1 MSFENDHSSNEVANV
16 NNALTTTGVKA
27 INIFV
32 TDADRHGSVIA
43 DMSDFFSGYIQQ
55 QTTALSTA
63 AATELVASFPMAD
76 VAIIGDLIHHA
87 EMITAGDYAFLPDFD
102 NLPRAI
108 KTKLK
113 KGLYTI
119 GKSKQVDGNWRPVIL
134 DENGV
139 RVKDITL
146 KRVLNDPGTLETS
159 RNIANQMQ
167 MRQIYAKLS
176 EIQEMQDYQIDIQ
189 RNQAIVVPFLNART
203 AILDAQSSADA
214 EDQKK
219 HLERAYDYLDS
230 AINGLYADMHTVG
243 DKLVKQTR
251 WPIFQNRKQIQ
262 TYIGF
267 MTTDLQLVAKFVGV
281 HLQVCEYLGHPE
293 SAKNCLERY
302 RHSMKAFC
310 QTSANPRQQT
320 LAELVHL
327 YFPYSE
333 RNRDFWLDFSEGI
346 VPALDKVPVLR
357 ESSELYLI
365 SVEDDTHGEDR
376 KALPRV

>member
-43 DMSDFFSGYIQQ
+43 DMSNFFSGYIQQ
-55 QTTALSTA
+55 QTTALSTD

-87 EMITAGDYAFLPDFD
+87 EMITAGEYAFLPDFD

-108 KTKLK
+108 KAKLK

-167 MRQIYAKLS
+167 MRQIYAKLT

-203 AILDAQSSADA
+203 AILDAQSSTDP

-219 HLERAYDYLDS
+219 HLEKAYDYLDS
-230 AINGLYADMHTVG
+230 AINGLYADMRSVG

-262 TYIGF
+262 TFIGF

-281 HLQVCEYLGHPE
+281 HLQVCEYLGRPE

-302 RHSMKAFC
+302 KHSMKAFC
-310 QTSANPRQQT
+310 QTSANSRQQT

-333 RNRDFWLDFSEGI
+333 RNRDFWLEFSDSI
-346 VPALDKVPVLR
+346 IPALEKVPLLR

-365 SVEDDTHGEDR
+365 SVEDDTHGED
-376 KALPRV
+376 

>member
-1 MSFENDHSSNEVANV
+1 MNNENERSSFELVPEEKSLS
-16 NNALTTTGVKA
+16 TTG
-27 INIFV
+27 IRDIRILV
-32 TDADRHGSVIA
+32 TDADRHGTAIA

-55 QTTALSTA
+55 QTTALSA
-63 AATELVASFPMAD
+63 AAVTELVPSFPMAD

-87 EMITAGDYAFLPDFD
+87 EIITAGEYAFLPDFD
-102 NLPRAI
+102 NLPHSI
-108 KTKLK
+108 KAKLK

-167 MRQIYAKLS
+167 MRQIYAKLR

-203 AILDAQSSADA
+203 AILDAQSSTDA
-214 EDQKK
+214 ENQKK

-230 AINGLYADMHTVG
+230 AINGLYADMHSVG

-262 TYIGF
+262 TFIGF

-281 HLQVCEYLGHPE
+281 HLQVCEYLGRPE

-310 QTSANPRQQT
+310 QTSANSRQQT

-357 ESSELYLI
+357 ESNELYLI
-365 SVEDDTHGEDR
+365 SVEDETHG
-376 KALPRV
+376 

>member
-1 MSFENDHSSNEVANV
+1 MSFENEQTPNEVANV
-16 NNALTTTGVKA
+16 NSALSTTGKRE
-27 INIFV
+27 ISIFV

-43 DMSDFFSGYIQQ
+43 EMSDFFSGYIKQ

-76 VAIIGDLIHHA
+76 VAIIGDMIHHA
-87 EMITAGDYAFLPDFD
+87 EMLTAGEYAFLPDFD
-102 NLPRAI
+102 NLPRSI
-108 KTKLK
+108 KAKLQ

-167 MRQIYAKLS
+167 MRQIYAKLR
-176 EIQEMQDYQIDIQ
+176 EIQEMQDYQIDMQ
-189 RNQAIVVPFLNART
+189 RNQAIVVPFLSART
-203 AILDAQSSADA
+203 AILDAQSSTDPD
-214 EDQKK
+214 EQKK
-219 HLERAYDYLDS
+219 HLERAYDYLDK
-230 AINGLYADMHTVG
+230 AINSLYADMHTVG
-243 DKLVKQTR
+243 EKLVQQTR

-262 TYIGF
+262 TFIGF

-281 HLQVCEYLGHPE
+281 HLQVCEYLGRPE

-302 RHSMKAFC
+302 RHNMKAFC
-310 QTSANPRQQT
+310 QTSANSRQQT
-320 LAELVHL
+320 LAEIVHL

-346 VPALDKVPVLR
+346 IPALDKVPVLR

-365 SVEDDTHGEDR
+365 SVEDVDYGEN
-376 KALPRV
+376 

>member
-1 MSFENDHSSNEVANV
+1 MSFENDHPSNEVANV

-27 INIFV
+27 INIFF

-55 QTTALSTA
+55 QTSALSTA

-203 AILDAQSSADA
+203 AILDAQSSVDA

-230 AINGLYADMHTVG
+230 AINGLYADMHSVG

-281 HLQVCEYLGHPE
+281 HLQVCEYLGRPE

-357 ESSELYLI
+357 EGSELYLI

-376 KALPRV
+376 